1 MKIAT
6 LSSLFHQS
14 KKNWWYYHCHNY
26 WGRRNLSFPT
36 VTYAVTPQLDL
47 REENIRI
54 RRQLALPYRSISH
67 VVVESIFFSQE
78 KIGMGMYKNRVQNDR
93 NIFEILVLLSLQGG
107 NPAWENSQKLIDRIY
122 NFEYFCSGIL
132 CS

>member
-54 RRQLALPYRSISH
+54 RRQLALAYRSISH
-67 VVVESIFFSQE
+67 VVVESIFFLKRRQGKMS
-78 KIGMGMYKNRVQNDR
+78 MYKNRVQNDR
-93 NIFEILVLLSLQGG
+93 NIFEILVLLSLQRG
-107 NPAWENSQKLIDRIY
+107 NPAWENS
-122 NFEYFCSGIL
+122 
-132 CS
+132 

>member
-14 KKNWWYYHCHNY
+14 KKNWWYDHCHNY

-47 REENIRI
+47 REEKIRI
-54 RRQLALPYRSISH
+54 RRQLALFYRSISH

-78 KIGMGMYKNRVQNDR
+78 KIGQN
-93 NIFEILVLLSLQGG
+93 
-107 NPAWENSQKLIDRIY
+107 
-122 NFEYFCSGIL
+122 EYV
-132 CS
+132 